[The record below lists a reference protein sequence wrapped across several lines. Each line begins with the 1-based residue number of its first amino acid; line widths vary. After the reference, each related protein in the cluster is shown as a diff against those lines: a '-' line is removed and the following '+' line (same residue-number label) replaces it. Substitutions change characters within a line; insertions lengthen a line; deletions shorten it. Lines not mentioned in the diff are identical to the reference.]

1 MMGTAIG
8 FTLLL
13 SLFCRC
19 WNERTM
25 PTAFD
30 MARIVAVYKGK
41 GDTGDA
47 DNYRPI
53 ALLQVCYKL
62 YETIILDRLKRGIGD
77 RTHQYQFGFQSK
89 LSVENAVF

>member
-1 MMGTAIG
+1 
-8 FTLLL
+8 
-13 SLFCRC
+13 
-19 WNERTM
+19 M

-30 MARIVAVYKGK
+30 LARIGAVYKEK
-41 GDTGDA
+41 GDRGDA

-53 ALLQVCYKL
+53 ALLQACYKL